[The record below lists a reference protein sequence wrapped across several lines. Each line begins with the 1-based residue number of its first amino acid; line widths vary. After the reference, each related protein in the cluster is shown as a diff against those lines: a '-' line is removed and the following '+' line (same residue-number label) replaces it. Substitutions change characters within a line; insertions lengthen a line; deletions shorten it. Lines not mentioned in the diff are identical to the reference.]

1 MRQLIFLGSIC
12 LLAAC
17 GNNQSAKPE
26 AEKTETAAPV
36 STAEA
41 PAAPHPIAGNWVGFL
56 GDNRLNVQIQT
67 VQGKTVNGRSVAAG
81 NFRVIN
87 GTLEESPEAYTLQL
101 KEPGDDKYD
110 GEFTIT
116 IKKNGMVC
124 EGNWQPY
131 DKNLKAK
138 PFTLAKK
145 EFAYQP
151 SAGIFPEA
159 SERLLKE
166 EDVANYIKSELRLMR
181 NSIYARHG
189 YSFKMKDMRSQFD
202 KEPWY
207 MPVSTDVRNSLTE
220 IEKKN
225 EALIK
230 RYEKYA
236 AEFYDDFGR

>member
-1 MRQLIFLGSIC
+1 MRQLIFLGYIC

-17 GNNQSAKPE
+17 GNNQAAKPE
-26 AEKTETAAPV
+26 AEKRETPAPATNTATETAV
-36 STAEA
+36 
-41 PAAPHPIAGNWVGFL
+41 HPIAGNWVGYL

-67 VQGKTVNGRSVAAG
+67 VTGKQVNGRSVAAG
-81 NFRVIN
+81 NFRAVT
-87 GTLEESPEAYTLQL
+87 GTIEETPEGYKLQL

-116 IKKNGMVC
+116 IKKSGMVC
-124 EGNWQPY
+124 EGNWQPF
-131 DKNLKAK
+131 DKGLKAK

-151 SAGIFPEA
+151 GAGLYPEA

-166 EDVANYIKSELRLMR
+166 EDVANYIKSDLRLMR

-189 YSFKMKDMRSQFD
+189 YSFKMKDMRNEFD
-202 KEPWY
+202 KQDWY
-207 MPVSTDVRNSLTE
+207 MPMSTDVRNNLTE